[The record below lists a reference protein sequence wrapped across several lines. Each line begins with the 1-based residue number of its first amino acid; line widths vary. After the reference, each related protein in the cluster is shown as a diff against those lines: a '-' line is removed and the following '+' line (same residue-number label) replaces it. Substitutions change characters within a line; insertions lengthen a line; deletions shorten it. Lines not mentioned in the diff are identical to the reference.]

1 MSGTLLKGDT
11 ALVTGAAS
19 GIGRGIAQAL
29 AQEGARV
36 VLADIDAERGESIAA
51 ALKKDGHDARFI
63 ASDLATADGPA
74 DLPPPRWPW
83 VVGVTAIV
91 AAIADPTPEKE
102 LITRPGTWA
111 RTLHEQWVFFA
122 LTEMESW
129 LTFAE
134 YNTLDFVLP
143 VEQHVPAIL
152 PQTRMFFKRSAA
164 ALDTVLADTPFLVEG
179 RFTVTDI
186 IVGYTVNWGAE
197 QGWIDDCPN
206 LIAYLKRLY
215 GRELCPYRR
224 YVE

>member
-1 MSGTLLKGDT
+1 MTWVAYPDRANT
-11 ALVTGAAS
+11 ALPVDVIVSIGNDPSIIGSEELRQVHPLGKLPAA
-19 GIGRGIAQAL
+19 IIDGRPL
-29 AQEGARV
+29 F
-36 VLADIDAERGESIAA
+36 ESA
-51 ALKKDGHDARFI
+51 
-63 ASDLATADGPA
+63 
-74 DLPPPRWPW
+74 
-83 VVGVTAIV
+83 AIV
-91 AAIADPTPEKE
+91 AAIADLTPEKE